1 MLRKFQKTRLT
12 SLSDVDLRLLQVFR
26 TIVTCGGLSAAEL
39 VLNIGRSTISKHLT
53 DLEIRLGMKLCHRG
67 PAGFALTTEGEQ
79 VFEASAH
86 LQAAVD
92 QFRFE
97 VNDIHQQLVGT
108 LTVGLFDKTVTND
121 DAFIARTFQAF
132 DELAPRVS
140 LRILVQ
146 DISEMERQILGG
158 QVQVGIYP
166 VHRKSTSLTY
176 APLYSEK
183 MYLYCSAGH
192 ALFGEKERAVKVA
205 DIRAC
210 KYAGLGYQSPN
221 MIASNKLSLKR
232 VAESN
237 SQEALA
243 LLILSDR
250 YVGFLP
256 DHFARPY
263 VREGRM
269 RALRPDQ
276 FNYETEF
283 AAVTR
288 KSPKPTRLAAAFLA
302 CLEDCH
308 GT

>member
-1 MLRKFQKTRLT
+1 MPLKSQISRLT
-12 SLSDVDLRLLQVFR
+12 NLSDVDLRLLQVFR

-39 VLNIGRSTISKHLT
+39 ALNIGRSTISKHLT
-53 DLEIRLGMKLCHRG
+53 DLETRLGMNLCHRG

-79 VFEASAH
+79 VFEASAN

-108 LTVGLFDKTVTND
+108 LSIGLFDKTVTND
-121 DAFIARTFQAF
+121 DAYIARTFQAF
-132 DELAPRVS
+132 NDLAPRVS

-146 DISEMERQILGG
+146 DINEMERQILGG
-158 QVQVGIYP
+158 QVQIGIYP
-166 VHRKSTSLTY
+166 VHRKSTSLDY

-183 MYLYCSAGH
+183 MLLYCSADH
-192 ALFGEKERAVKVA
+192 PLFEKKERTIKVG
-205 DIRAC
+205 DVRDC

-221 MIASNKLSLKR
+221 MIASNQLQLKR

-243 LLILSDR
+243 LLILSGR

-263 VREGRM
+263 VQEKRM
-269 RALRPDQ
+269 KAIRPDR

-288 KSPKPTRLAAAFLA
+288 KSPKPSRLATAFLA
-302 CLEDCH
+302 CLEENH
-308 GT
+308 RV